1 LYFTRPTDLAA
12 ELRWQ
17 NASPVQ
23 LRKSTR
29 IWLGILAVSVGALI
43 VLKNVSGDSGCFG
56 MFAAGLAVTAC
67 LVLLVRGALVLFRLI
82 IRRTTLRLA
91 FSYFLIGIVPI
102 PLLAA
107 LLILGNYIEA
117 HQFMATRV
125 RREVTALG
133 EAALRGSPPR
143 VAVDAS
149 GRVIASDVPWL
160 KIGAAAPWVGT
171 IARPAFL
178 GVNGR
183 VWVAVPEPG
192 NHAARLLAFD
202 DPSQPWL
209 QELANRTGYEV
220 SASLEVSSRSER
232 GFQVNVTDEKETKR
246 EKRISSTS
254 PCARPS
260 GAPPPGHGLWNGEW
274 IHAFYLETA
283 ANAPAADQSGEQDV
297 AIIRALSSPH
307 NVEDQLFTQGVKDI
321 ARVVRAAFLGLSTVL
336 LLVYIAA
343 VAVAFVLVG
352 SIARNV
358 NRLTRA
364 ADAVSRGD
372 YSVRIASRSRDQ
384 IGDLTRSFDAMAAS
398 IEQSVADR
406 VERQKLDAELAM
418 AATIQQKTLP
428 PPEAELPGFRVQ
440 AHSDPSAE
448 IGGDYY
454 DYMTAPGGRNV
465 AALGDVS
472 GHGLPTGLLVGMAKA
487 AIAILVETG
496 HHDGEL
502 FARLN
507 ELICRSTDPRHYM
520 TLGMLDYDPATRQG
534 RLTNA
539 GQLAPYR
546 VTPSG
551 AVDAL
556 ELPAFPL
563 GIFPGKTYPT
573 REYSFGAGD
582 RLVFF
587 SDGLV
592 EAVDANEE
600 AFGFQ
605 RFERVL
611 RDHAGGDAAQMR
623 DALLAAVH
631 AHAGSRPL
639 DDDCTLL
646 ILTFT

>member
-1 LYFTRPTDLAA
+1 M
-12 ELRWQ
+12 
-17 NASPVQ
+17 Q

-29 IWLGILAVSVGALI
+29 IWLGILAISVAALI

-56 MFAAGLAVTAC
+56 LFAAGLAAIAC
-67 LVLLVRGALVLFRLI
+67 FVLLVRGAIVLFRLI

-133 EAALRGSPPR
+133 EAAAAKGSLPR
-143 VAVDAS
+143 VAVDAN
-149 GRVIASDVPWL
+149 GRVATSDVPWL
-160 KIGAAAPWVGT
+160 KAGAAAPWVGT

-183 VWVAVPEPG
+183 VWLAVPEPG
-192 NHAARLLAFD
+192 NRAARLLAFD
-202 DPSQPWL
+202 EPSQPWL
-209 QELANRTGYEV
+209 SDLASRTGYEV
-220 SASLEVSSRSER
+220 SASLEASSRSDKGVQVTMTDDKEAKRSKR
-232 GFQVNVTDEKETKR
+232 GSDETR
-246 EKRISSTS
+246 S
-254 PCARPS
+254 ARPS
-260 GAPPPGHGLWNGEW
+260 GAPPPGRGLWNGEW
-274 IHAFYLETA
+274 IHAFYLETV
-283 ANAPAADQSGEQDV
+283 ANAPPADQSPDQDV

-307 NVEDQLFTQGVKDI
+307 NVEDQLFTQGVKDV
-321 ARVVRAAFLGLSTVL
+321 ARVVRAVFLGLTGVL

-343 VAVAFVLVG
+343 VAVAFVLAG

-384 IGDLTRSFDAMAAS
+384 IGDLTRSFDAMTAS

-406 VERQKLDAELAM
+406 VERQKVDAELAM

-428 PPEAELPGFRVQ
+428 PPEAELSGFHVQ
-440 AHSDPSAE
+440 AHSNPSAE

-454 DYMTAPGGRNV
+454 DYMTGPGGRNL

-487 AIAILVETG
+487 AIATLVEAG
-496 HHDGEL
+496 HRDGEL

-520 TLGMLDYDPATRQG
+520 TLGMIDYDPATRRG
-534 RLTNA
+534 R
-539 GQLAPYR
+539 
-546 VTPSG
+546 
-551 AVDAL
+551 
-556 ELPAFPL
+556 
-563 GIFPGKTYPT
+563 
-573 REYSFGAGD
+573 
-582 RLVFF
+582 
-587 SDGLV
+587 
-592 EAVDANEE
+592 
-600 AFGFQ
+600 
-605 RFERVL
+605 
-611 RDHAGGDAAQMR
+611 
-623 DALLAAVH
+623 
-631 AHAGSRPL
+631 
-639 DDDCTLL
+639 
-646 ILTFT
+646 

>member
-1 LYFTRPTDLAA
+1 VT
-12 ELRWQ
+12 LR
-17 NASPVQ
+17 
-23 LRKSTR
+23 RSTR
-29 IWLGILAVSVGALI
+29 IWLGVLAVCIAAQI
-43 VLKNVSGDSGCFG
+43 VLHRVSDDSGCFG
-56 MFAAGLAVTAC
+56 MFVAGLAVTAC

-91 FSYFLIGIVPI
+91 FSYFLIGIVPV

-107 LLILGNYIEA
+107 LLILGNYVEA

-133 EAALRGSPPR
+133 EAAAAKRTLPR
-143 VAVDAS
+143 VAADAS
-149 GRVIASDVPWL
+149 GRVSASDVPWL
-160 KIGAAAPWVGT
+160 KIGQAAPWIGT

-178 GVNGR
+178 GENGR
-183 VWVAVPEPG
+183 VWLAVPEPG
-192 NHAARLLAFD
+192 ARAARLLAFD
-202 DPSQPWL
+202 DPAQPWL
-209 QELANRTGYEV
+209 QDLADRTGYEV
-220 SASLEVSSRSER
+220 SASLEVSSRTEK
-232 GFQVNVTDEKETKR
+232 GVNISMKEEKPGKRSSDESR
-246 EKRISSTS
+246 SV
-254 PCARPS
+254 RPT
-260 GAPPPGHGLWNGEW
+260 GAPPAGRGLWNGEW
-274 IHAFYLETA
+274 IHAFYLETV
-283 ANAPAADQSGEQDV
+283 ANAPANDSDQDV

-307 NVEDQLFTQGVKDI
+307 SVEEQLFTQGVKDI
-321 ARVVRAAFLGLSTVL
+321 ARAARVAFLGLAALL
-336 LLVYIAA
+336 LLVYLAA
-343 VAVAFVLVG
+343 LAVAFVLVG

-372 YSVRIASRSRDQ
+372 YSVRIGSKSRDQ
-384 IGDLTRSFDAMAAS
+384 IGDLTRSFDAMSAS

-406 VERQKLDAELAM
+406 VRREQVDAELAM

-428 PPEAELPGFRVQ
+428 PPLAELPGFAVH

-487 AIAILVETG
+487 AMSILVEAG
-496 HHDGEL
+496 HRDGDL

-520 TLGMLDYDPATRQG
+520 TLAMLDYDPATRRG

-546 VTPSG
+546 VSG
-551 AVDAL
+551 AGVEAL

-563 GIFPGKTYPT
+563 GIFPGKTYPSKDA
-573 REYSFGAGD
+573 SFAAGD

-592 EAVDANEE
+592 EAVDASDE

-611 RDHAGGDAAQMR
+611 RENSGADAAGIAE
-623 DALLAAVH
+623 ALLAAVR
-631 AHAGSRPL
+631 AHAGSRPF
-639 DDDCTLL
+639 DDDCTLM
-646 ILTFT
+646 ILTFS